1 MYFMKEIKIMHKS
14 TFLGREIDVWGT
26 AEEPLFRASD
36 VAEWI
41 EHSDV
46 NIMLK
51 MVDEEEKLTQTI
63 LGSGQRRNVWM
74 LTEDGLYE
82 VLMQSRKPI
91 AKQFKKGVKE
101 ILKSIRKTGGYIATT
116 ESDSDEDIMARAY
129 VIAQQTLARR
139 EQRIKELEAN
149 KRQQEITIEQKD
161 AQISVQTQQIKAAAP
176 KVEYCDNTLASVD
189 CITATQVAEDLGISA
204 KAFNQK
210 LKEHGII
217 YRQSGMWHLRM
228 PYKGCNLA
236 QTRTFPY
243 PKSDGTFGTT
253 LSLVW
258 NQRGKRFI
266 LALFKHNFNVK
277 SALAEISDKQR
288 DAITTK

>member
-1 MYFMKEIKIMHKS
+1 MRYMEEIKIMHKS
-14 TFLGREIDVWGT
+14 TFLGKEVDVYGT

-36 VAEWI
+36 VAGWLGNTNTT
-41 EHSDV
+41 D
-46 NIMLK
+46 
-51 MVDEEEKLTQTI
+51 MVRKVDADEVTKLN
-63 LGSGQRRNVWM
+63 LGSRSGETLF

-82 VLMQSRKPI
+82 VLMQSRKRI

-101 ILKSIRKTGGYIATT
+101 ILKSIRKTGGYIATK

-149 KRQQEITIEQKD
+149 RRQQEIAIEQKD
-161 AQISVQTQQIKAAAP
+161 AQISVQAQQIKTTAP
-176 KVEYCDNTLASVD
+176 KAEYYDNTLASVD
-189 CITATQVAEDLGISA
+189 CITATQVAEDLGITA
-204 KAFNQK
+204 QTLNKK
-210 LKEHGII
+210 LKEKGII
-217 YRQSGMWHLRM
+217 YKQSGMWHLCM
-228 PYKGCNLA
+228 PYKGWNLA

-266 LALFKHNFNVK
+266 LALYNNDFNVK
-277 SALAEISDKQR
+277 AALAEIKGKQHE
-288 DAITTK
+288 TTPKTK